1 MYLGKKTLYLLYLLD
16 AVSVILLIAFFVGP
30 EFLMDSAAAEFMR
43 TYRGLFVYH
52 TIIFAVITVL
62 LKRFHEEVSI
72 EFKSMQN
79 RLMELEKKK

>member
-1 MYLGKKTLYLLYLLD
+1 MYLGKKTLHLLYFVD
-16 AVSVILLIAFFVGP
+16 VISVILLIAFFVGP
-30 EFLMDSAAAEFMR
+30 EFLVDSAVAEFMR
-43 TYRGLFVYH
+43 NYRGLFVYH
-52 TIIFAVITVL
+52 TIIFAVLTVL